1 MNEPK
6 VPRYRTHISQLCL
19 LRKMA
24 ACVANEALASAMSF
38 MKNHAAKEMMMIHG
52 THTKAAFCAQISD
65 D

>member
-1 MNEPK
+1 MKEPK
-6 VPRYRTHISQLCL
+6 VPRYRMHISQLCL

-38 MKNHAAKEMMMIHG
+38 MKNQAARLTMMIQG